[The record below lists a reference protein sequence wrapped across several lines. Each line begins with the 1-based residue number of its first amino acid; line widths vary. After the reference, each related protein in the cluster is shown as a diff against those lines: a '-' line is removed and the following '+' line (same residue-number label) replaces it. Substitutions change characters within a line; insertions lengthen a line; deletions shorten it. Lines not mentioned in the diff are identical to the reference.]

1 MPSTKV
7 TAMRITWSASRKKIA
22 ASAAKMNTIAVV
34 MPVSLRDGQVTLLVS
49 SRTSRRNLNG
59 LSFAMISL
67 LSRASSPHR
76 KEPPKWKD
84 DAGTDPFGGMFAAE
98 GRQTGRRRWALL
110 AGGRRKV
117 NWRGKTTQGGS
128 EPPAG
133 GQESQLETE
142 TGPPFGVNLPPSH
155 GGRP

>member
-1 MPSTKV
+1 
-7 TAMRITWSASRKKIA
+7 MRITWSASKKKIA

-84 DAGTDPFGGMFAAE
+84 DAGTDPFGGCSPRKSVKRAASD
-98 GRQTGRRRWALL
+98 GALL

-117 NWRGKTTQGGS
+117 NWRGKTTRGGS
-128 EPPAG
+128 HPPAG
-133 GQESQLETE
+133 GQESQPGT
-142 TGPPFGVNLPPSH
+142 
-155 GGRP
+155 